1 MNVLL
6 LNGSPHRHGCTA
18 VALDEVAKTLAECG
32 VESETMWIGAKPVRG
47 CIACGGCRGK
57 GRCVFD
63 DDPANLLIEKMA
75 QADGLVVGSPVYYAS
90 ANGSLVSLLD
100 RAFYACG
107 GFAGKPAA
115 AVASARR
122 AGTTA
127 TLDELNKYFTI
138 CGMPVV
144 SSTYW
149 NLIHGNTAEEAR
161 RDAEGLQTMRNLAR
175 NMAWLLRCIEAGAQA
190 GAVFPQQEGGI
201 RTNFIR

>member
-1 MNVLL
+1 MAAHTDEAAQQVLGRGGE
-6 LNGSPHRHGCTA
+6 NASRMRRGERDD
-18 VALDEVAKTLAECG
+18 VDRRKT
-32 VESETMWIGAKPVRG
+32 GAGLHCLR
-47 CIACGGCRGK
+47 RLQGK

-63 DDPANLLIEKMA
+63 DDPANLLIEKME

-127 TLDELNKYFTI
+127 TLDELNKSHHLRHA
-138 CGMPVV
+138 GGVLHLLEHDPRQ
-144 SSTYW
+144 
-149 NLIHGNTAEEAR
+149 HR
-161 RDAEGLQTMRNLAR
+161 RGGAPGCRGLQTMRNLAR

-190 GAVFPQQEGGI
+190 SAVFPQQEGGI